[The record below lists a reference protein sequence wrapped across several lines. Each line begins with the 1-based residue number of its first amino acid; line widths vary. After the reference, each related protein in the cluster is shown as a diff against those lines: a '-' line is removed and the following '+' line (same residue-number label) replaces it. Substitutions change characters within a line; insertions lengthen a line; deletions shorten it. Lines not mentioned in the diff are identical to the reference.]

1 MTQRSA
7 AAIEAAR
14 RLWAGDGKVTA
25 PEEVAA
31 EVDRV
36 CAQLDAGLA
45 RWVGAEGYRVLLDR
59 ALGLTR
65 AEHPALDNVSC
76 RGGDQLVVTAAVR
89 AHGAAEVVAGMV
101 TLLATLIDLLGRIF
115 GEEMAVQLLERARTP
130 SRRSVLSTE
139 MQGDGDG

>member
-7 AAIEAAR
+7 AAIDAAR
-14 RLWAGDGKVTA
+14 RLWATDGRITA

-31 EVDRV
+31 QVDRV

-45 RWVGAEGYRVLLDR
+45 RWVGSEGYRVLLDR

-65 AEHPALDNVSC
+65 AEHPVLNNVSC
-76 RGGDQLVVTAAVR
+76 RGGDELVVTAAVR
-89 AHGAAEVVAGMV
+89 AHGAAEVAAGMV
-101 TLLATLIDLLGRIF
+101 TLLATLIDLLGRII

-130 SRRSVLSTE
+130 SRRTVPGTE
-139 MQGDGDG
+139 MQVDRDG